1 MNANSKCCDPKVMA
15 VALARWCIGIILLF
29 AGISKFSMGIG
40 KFAEMIPTM
49 FEKTWLPKALL
60 VPYGYSL
67 PFVELILGAML
78 ILGLFRNASLSVTTL
93 LFISLMF
100 GQFLLAIGG
109 DEKAGSG
116 MFQNTVFTFL
126 AAGLLFLHEH
136 DRWTLYPCG
145 CCEKESCCAPPA
157 S

>member
-1 MNANSKCCDPKVMA
+1 MKTNSACCDPKAAA

-49 FEKTWLPKALL
+49 FEKTWLPKVLL
-60 VPYGYSL
+60 VPYGYAL

-78 ILGLFRNASLSVTTL
+78 ILGLFRNCALFATTL

-100 GQFLLAIGG
+100 GQFLLAMSG

-116 MFQNTVFTFL
+116 MFQNMVFTFF

-136 DRWTLYPCG
+136 DRWVIPC
-145 CCEKESCCAPPA
+145 CCRKQESCCAPPA
-157 S
+157 D